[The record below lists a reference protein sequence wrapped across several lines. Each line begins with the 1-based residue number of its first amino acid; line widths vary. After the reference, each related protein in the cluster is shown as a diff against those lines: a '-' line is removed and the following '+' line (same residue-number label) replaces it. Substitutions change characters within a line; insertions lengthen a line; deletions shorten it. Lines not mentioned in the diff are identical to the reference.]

1 MELEIPGYP
10 LIIFYA
16 VAFIGVVLILY
27 RPRWAFYFIVFG
39 LAVRHFH
46 MAVFT
51 RTPFLGEF
59 VNLNDL
65 FLWIGVFAML
75 RISWQS
81 QTFWI
86 PNILLVI
93 IGILILG
100 DFQTLSQYGFNY
112 QVLQGLWASWIFP
125 ILFVVSANVVRN
137 TQDARS
143 FYWALFW
150 GAVGAALQ
158 HLFIVQTQIM
168 DERNLLGILGVRTIS
183 YIMSGGIFLV
193 ISAFFV
199 DMRKI
204 LNKYYIF
211 ILWAVGISLIAIS
224 YLLSFTRTVWVGAL
238 MAFITL
244 FIVFFREQRKMLSRL
259 GYSMVLLALILAAFQ
274 LTSQFLLTGAD
285 IQSSIDERVD
295 FIRYEDAF
303 DEAYQTRETG
313 METEL
318 KLWQSGTFI
327 WGVGASYPPSLLQ
340 SSMDETGALG
350 HVAFSA
356 YLAHFGLIGFLA
368 YGVFLPLLTI
378 RIGRRYYFQHR
389 DDIGGVIAV
398 TAMALALF
406 DLFTLLSS
414 NHYLSST
421 THVQG
426 LIFGSLWGLSRSLKV
441 PAAARSAIT
450 QKNPNARPRALS
462 EPAKI

>member
-16 VAFIGVVLILY
+16 VAFIGVALILY

-65 FLWIGVFAML
+65 FLWIGVLAML
-75 RISWQS
+75 RIGWQS

-100 DFQTLSQYGFNY
+100 DFQALSQYGFNH
-112 QVLQGLWASWIFP
+112 QVLQGLWAAWIFP
-125 ILFVVSANVVRN
+125 ILFVVAANVVRN

-143 FYWALFW
+143 FYWALFL
-150 GAVGAALQ
+150 GALGAALQ
-158 HLFIVQTQIM
+158 HLVIVQTQIM

-183 YIMSGGIFLV
+183 FIMSGGIFLV

-199 DMRKI
+199 DMRKL
-204 LNKYYIF
+204 LNRYYIF

-244 FIVFFREQRKMLSRL
+244 FIIFFREQRKMLSRL
-259 GYSMVLLALILAAFQ
+259 GYSMVLLVLI
-274 LTSQFLLTGAD
+274 
-285 IQSSIDERVD
+285 
-295 FIRYEDAF
+295 
-303 DEAYQTRETG
+303 
-313 METEL
+313 
-318 KLWQSGTFI
+318 SG
-327 WGVGASYPPSLLQ
+327 S
-340 SSMDETGALG
+340 
-350 HVAFSA
+350 FSA
-356 YLAHFGLIGFLA
+356 
-368 YGVFLPLLTI
+368 
-378 RIGRRYYFQHR
+378 
-389 DDIGGVIAV
+389 D
-398 TAMALALF
+398 
-406 DLFTLLSS
+406 
-414 NHYLSST
+414 
-421 THVQG
+421 
-426 LIFGSLWGLSRSLKV
+426 K
-441 PAAARSAIT
+441 
-450 QKNPNARPRALS
+450 
-462 EPAKI
+462 